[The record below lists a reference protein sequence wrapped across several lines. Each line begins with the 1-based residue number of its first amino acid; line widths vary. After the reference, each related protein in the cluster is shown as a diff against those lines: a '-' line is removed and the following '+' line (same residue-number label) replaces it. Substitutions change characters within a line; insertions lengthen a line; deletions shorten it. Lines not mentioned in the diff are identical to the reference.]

1 MGTGGRKQMMMDDL
15 TYIVAGTKL
24 WNRNIFDEIITSY
37 PGKWHFISN
46 PDSLEYN
53 KISRLKPRFIF
64 FLHWSSKVT
73 EEILSSYECVCFHM
87 TDVPY
92 GRGGSPLQNLIV
104 RGHKHTK
111 LTALR
116 MVQDFDAGP
125 VYFKEDLSLE
135 GNAEEIY
142 IRASYLSAKMIN
154 FIIRNEP
161 TPEPQ
166 VGDPVI
172 FKRRTPREGNIPEL
186 FSSLQSL
193 HDFIRMLDA
202 DGYQNAFLEYGGFR
216 YKFSR
221 AALYNG
227 KIVSDVEITKITEED
242 K

>member
-1 MGTGGRKQMMMDDL
+1 MDDL
-15 TYIVAGTKL
+15 SYIVAGTKP
-24 WNRNIFDEIITSY
+24 WNRKIFDEIIISY
-37 PGKWHFISN
+37 PGKWRFISN
-46 PDSLEYN
+46 PDDLVYN
-53 KISRLKPRFIF
+53 KISQLNPRFIF
-64 FLHWSSKVT
+64 FLHWSSKVP
-73 EEILSSYECVCFHM
+73 EDIFKSWECVCFHM

-104 RGHKHTK
+104 RGHRQTK

-125 VYFKEDLSLE
+125 VYIKEDLSLE
-135 GNAEEIY
+135 GNAEEVY

-154 FIIRNEP
+154 YIICNEP

-172 FKRRTPREGNIPEL
+172 FKRRTPKESSIPEL
-186 FSSLQSL
+186 SSLQSL

-202 DGYQNAFLEYGGFR
+202 DDYPNAFLEYGGFR

-221 AALYNG
+221 AVLYEG
-227 KIVSDVEITKITEED
+227 KIISDVEITKITEEN

>member
-1 MGTGGRKQMMMDDL
+1 MIMDDL
-15 TYIVAGTKL
+15 NYIVAGTKS
-24 WNRNIFDEIITSY
+24 WNRKIFDEIIASY
-37 PGKWHFISN
+37 PGRWHFIKN
-46 PDSLEYN
+46 PDDLECN
-53 KISRLKPRFIF
+53 KISRLNPRFIF
-64 FLHWSSKVT
+64 FLHWSAKVN
-73 EEILSSYECVCFHM
+73 EEIFNSYECVCFHM

-104 RGHKHTK
+104 RGHRQTK
-111 LTALR
+111 VTALR

-125 VYFKEDLSLE
+125 VYLKEDLSLE

-154 FIIRNEP
+154 YIIRNEP

-166 VGDPVI
+166 KGDHVI
-172 FKRRTPREGNIPEL
+172 FKRRTPKESSIPAL
-186 FSSLQSL
+186 SSLRSL

-202 DGYQNAFLEYGGFR
+202 DGYPNAFIEHGCFR

-227 KIVSDVEITKITEED
+227 KIISDVEITKITEDD